1 MFTCSIVLCAL
12 CFAFERVS
20 AQARPYLTPKWYR
33 SIVGD
38 RSSLRQ
44 VVEPLTANHIER
56 EIRIL
61 TWRTKIQL
69 KRERKREKNER
80 NTFREVVVGVSNE
93 FHFEMLR
100 EWRDS
105 LETQRQSRASLI
117 KLKFTRLML
126 CSPVSRYTTLI
137 QASCYQNVEV
147 NEKRKQHRLNYFA
160 WNYDKFSAFRF
171 WNIFF
176 FLGNIFFP
184 TQRNIHTENRGEKN
198 TRDVA
203 IYEEDIS
210 EDFRT
215 VDTEEDLL
223 IPIIHF

>member
-69 KRERKREKNER
+69 KREREREKNER

-176 FLGNIFFP
+176 FSEIFSFRHRGIYTRRIEVKKIHAMLRYTRRIFQKISEQS
-184 TQRNIHTENRGEKN
+184 TQRK
-198 TRDVA
+198 
-203 IYEEDIS
+203 IYW
-210 EDFRT
+210 FQ
-215 VDTEEDLL
+215 
-223 IPIIHF
+223 